1 MKGRAV
7 SFPSLLHN
15 PLGAS
20 GSAAARRAARALPSI
35 LGIGDSDLEDR
46 PSLGPWYHT
55 TPASSMAA
63 STSISASVA
72 SYSLAPKRGTSHSG
86 SLGVMTCWQGKLGA
100 GGTALAPF
108 PA

>member
-7 SFPSLLHN
+7 SFSSLLHN

-20 GSAAARRAARALPSI
+20 GSAAARRAARALPSALALGTSV
-35 LGIGDSDLEDR
+35 LGIGDSALGDR
-46 PSLGPWYHT
+46 PSLGPRYHT

-72 SYSLAPKRGTSHSG
+72 YSLAPKRRTSHSG
-86 SLGVMTCWQGKLGA
+86 SLGGFREQ
-100 GGTALAPF
+100 
-108 PA
+108 